1 MASAMLVA
9 RRAAAVNKLRTS
21 AVGALSR
28 YFSASTSVAPS
39 PGSVEDSVAV
49 PRRRDAAAPVPR
61 RHRSGDLFPTVGD
74 ALDPFNP
81 RRSLMDV
88 FNLVDQMLDFPF
100 AGRGTAGGAWRGW
113 DAREDDKALYLK
125 VEMPGL
131 GKDDVQLMVENNTLV
146 IKGEAPEEE
155 EGEEGGEVEQGG
167 DEGRERG
174 RRRYSS
180 RIDLPENEYEL
191 EGVKAEMRNG
201 VLRVVVPKVKPEERK
216 DVRHVLVE

>member
-1 MASAMLVA
+1 MAASALLVS
-9 RRAAAVNKLRTS
+9 RRAAAVNKLRPS
-21 AVGALSR
+21 AVAALSR
-28 YFSASTSVAPS
+28 SFTASTSVAPS
-39 PGSVEDSVAV
+39 PGTVESSVAV
-49 PRRRDAAAPVPR
+49 PRRRDAAPVPR
-61 RHRSGDLFPTVGD
+61 RHRSGDLFPTLGD

-88 FNLVDQMLDFPF
+88 FNMVDQMLDFPF
-100 AGRGTAGGAWRGW
+100 GAGRGTAGGAWRGW

-146 IKGEAPEEE
+146 IKGEAAE

-180 RIDLPENEYEL
+180 RIELPENEYEL
-191 EGVKAEMRNG
+191 GGVKAEMKNG

-216 DVRHVLVE
+216 DVRHVSVE